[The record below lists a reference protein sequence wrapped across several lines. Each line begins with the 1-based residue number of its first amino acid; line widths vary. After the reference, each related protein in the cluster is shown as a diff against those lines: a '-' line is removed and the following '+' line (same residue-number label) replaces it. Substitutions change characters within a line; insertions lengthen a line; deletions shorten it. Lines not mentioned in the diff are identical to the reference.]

1 MYWNTKHSHPISATP
16 FILFPTTYSLHF
28 FYDAMPWYR
37 MERSIYTFNDEYS
50 GCSFSIS
57 INSIVTD
64 FILDIA
70 PLTLATKIL

>member
-1 MYWNTKHSHPISATP
+1 MYWNTMHSHPISAIL
-16 FILFPTTYSLHF
+16 FILFPLIYVELSYKKSTNRLFT
-28 FYDAMPWYR
+28 
-37 MERSIYTFNDEYS
+37 YTFNDEYS